1 MQPRIVVIQQ
11 KFITILFGIIR
22 NTNWN
27 IYYGLNQKNIPFY
40 HLSYLKKFN
49 IVFISLNRICILR
62 QIPNFKL
69 K

>member
-27 IYYGLNQKNIPFY
+27 I
-40 HLSYLKKFN
+40 
-49 IVFISLNRICILR
+49 ILLW
-62 QIPNFKL
+62 IKL
-69 K
+69 EIKTFP